1 MMIRLLLALLA
12 LEPLAYAGDPVPSE
26 LLGSWVVSATF
37 GIRLPA
43 ECRNIRIEFTAAG
56 NFISI
61 NGEQKL
67 IVQASIERQNAA
79 FVLHVQKLIEH
90 NGQPNCQGRPAEYV
104 ASHLVDDV
112 YMEREGPV
120 LRMYMWTKDSRQFVE
135 FIRPAPGS
143 A

>member
-1 MMIRLLLALLA
+1 MIRVLLALLA
-12 LEPLAYAGDPVPSE
+12 LGTIAYAGDPVPSE
-26 LLGSWVVSATF
+26 LLGSWVLSDII

-61 NGEQKL
+61 SGEQKL

-79 FVLHVQKLIEH
+79 FVLHVEKLVEH
-90 NGQPNCQGRPAEYV
+90 NNQPNCQGRPAEYV
-104 ASHLVDDV
+104 ASNLVDDV
-112 YMEREGPV
+112 YLERDGPV
-120 LRMYMWTKDSRQFVE
+120 LRMYVWKKDSRQFVE